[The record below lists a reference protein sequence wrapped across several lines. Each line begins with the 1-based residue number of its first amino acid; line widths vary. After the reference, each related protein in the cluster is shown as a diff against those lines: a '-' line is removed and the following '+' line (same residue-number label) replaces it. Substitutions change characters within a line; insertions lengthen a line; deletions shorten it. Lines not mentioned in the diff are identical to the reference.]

1 MEPPRALPD
10 IDFATFVLSLA
21 SSALMHLGEMPE
33 EERRAPTRDLPM
45 AKQTID
51 ILSMLEAKTQGNL
64 DEGEDKLLKSLIYD
78 LRVKYVDAQKQA

>member
-33 EERRAPTRDLPM
+33 EEGRPPTRDLPM

-78 LRVKYVDAQKQA
+78 LRVKYVDARKPA

>member
-33 EERRAPTRDLPM
+33 GEGQEPVRDLAL

-51 ILSMLEAKTQGNL
+51 ILAMLEAKTRGNL
-64 DEGEDKLLKSLIYD
+64 DEGEDKLLKSVIYD
-78 LRVKYVDAQKQA
+78 LRVNYVDAQKQG